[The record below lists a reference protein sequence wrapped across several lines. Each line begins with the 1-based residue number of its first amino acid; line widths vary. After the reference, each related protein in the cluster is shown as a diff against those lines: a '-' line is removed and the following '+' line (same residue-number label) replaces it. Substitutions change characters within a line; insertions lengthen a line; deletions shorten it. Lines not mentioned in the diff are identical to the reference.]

1 MLGILFIFL
10 ASLSWALDTL
20 IRYPLLFKGTPAA
33 VIVFY
38 EHLILTLIF
47 LPLILKNFKKV
58 LDLKVSSIIYFLM
71 IGVGGSALGTLFFTE
86 AFSIINPSLVI
97 LLQKLQPII
106 AILFAR
112 FFLKEEIKKEF
123 VFFGLICLIGAFLL
137 SWSDLKGI
145 MSVDNFFS
153 EQAFKGYLLTLGAVF
168 FWGMSTVFGKK
179 LSLDGHNEYEIM
191 AGRFVFGFSFLAYY
205 VFYRHSST
213 LTLSIPLEN
222 GFKILGMV
230 LLSGL
235 LGMYFYY
242 NGLKRVSAKVC
253 ALSEMFFPLCAVLI
267 NFIFLK
273 VELNLLQMIGG
284 ALLIL
289 GATVIQIKRY

>member
-1 MLGILFIFL
+1 MLGVLFIFL

-20 IRYPLLFKGTPAA
+20 IRYPLLFSGTSAL

-38 EHLILTLIF
+38 EHLILTLVF
-47 LPLILKNFKKV
+47 LPLILKNFKMV

-86 AFSIINPSLVI
+86 AFSLINPSLVI
-97 LLQKLQPII
+97 LLQKLQPIV
-106 AILFAR
+106 AIIFAR

-123 VFFGLICLIGAFLL
+123 IFFGVICLIGAILL
-137 SWSDLKGI
+137 SWSDLTGI
-145 MSVDNFFS
+145 TSVQSFFN

-179 LSLDGHNEYEIM
+179 LSLEGKSEYEIM
-191 AGRFVFGFSFLAYY
+191 AGRFVFGFSFLIYY
-205 VFYRHSST
+205 VFFRHSQTINLQISFE
-213 LTLSIPLEN
+213 SSY
-222 GFKILGMV
+222 KILGMV

-267 NFIFLK
+267 NYLFLNK
-273 VELNLLQMIGG
+273 ALSLMQMIGG